1 MVKEEKGCCKVYRIL
16 MWLLREIPLAMNRC
30 SASCSSR
37 LVVSHIFSLLHQRRL
52 NQNLARQRKI
62 ALKMQNSLKKKKKK
76 VAPKKLDLH
85 FPSYVLDT
93 TNQPVTEVRQQ
104 SG

>member
-1 MVKEEKGCCKVYRIL
+1 MLQSLQNTNVAAEGNATRYEQMFCFL
-16 MWLLREIPLAMNRC
+16 FL
-30 SASCSSR
+30 SAGRFTYIQPAASKAAESKPCTTTENCPQDAE
-37 LVVSHIFSLLHQRRL
+37 LI
-52 NQNLARQRKI
+52 
-62 ALKMQNSLKKKKKK
+62 KKKK

-93 TNQPVTEVRQQ
+93 TNQPVTEARQQ